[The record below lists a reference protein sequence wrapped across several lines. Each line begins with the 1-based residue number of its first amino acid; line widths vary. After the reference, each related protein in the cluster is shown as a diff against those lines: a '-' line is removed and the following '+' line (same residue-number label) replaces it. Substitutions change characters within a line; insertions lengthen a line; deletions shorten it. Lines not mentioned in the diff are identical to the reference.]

1 MTEQS
6 FSNVGTSKAL
16 ALIRRG
22 LSSHGFAKY
31 PHLYI
36 GTKRRSWYVC
46 RGDARAPRRQRPVD
60 LHGRVTIFIINTKN
74 YTCI

>member
-22 LSSHGFAKY
+22 ITSHGFAKY
-31 PHLYI
+31 PHLYMLR
-36 GTKRRSWYVC
+36 GDRGMC
-46 RGDARAPRRQRPVD
+46 REDARAPRRQRPVD
-60 LHGRVTIFIINTKN
+60 LHGRVTIL
-74 YTCI
+74 